1 MRVALT
7 LVAFAIVACPV
18 ARAAAPGLP
27 PDAAD
32 AAKKII
38 DTARA
43 GDGGWGLLA
52 DLCDRVG
59 SRLAGSPS
67 YARAALWAKAEATK
81 LGLENVHGEDV
92 TFARWIRGAEQLT
105 LLEPG
110 TVRELPLL
118 ALGRTIGTPAE
129 GITGTVLVVR
139 DFDELEKRKD
149 EVKGRVVVY
158 NFPMRS
164 GPGAYGEAVAYRTR
178 GASRAAK
185 HGALAAL
192 VRSVTTL
199 AVRAPHT
206 GVMGYEDGA
215 PQIPTAAITIEDAE
229 LMARLQERGTP
240 AKLRLVLGAKDGG
253 PVTDANVVAELRG
266 RERPDEVVIIGG
278 HLDSWDVGCGAHDD
292 GAGVVTALAVAR
304 TLRDAGLRPRRTVR
318 VVLFANE
325 EFGGI
330 GGKAYLAAHK
340 AEMGKV
346 VAALESDSGG
356 FRPTGFT
363 LDGDPA
369 AVERAAQWMTLFA
382 PLGDVTLKA
391 GGSGADIGGMG
402 AEGVPAFGVGSFG
415 EHYFDYHHSPLDT
428 VDKVDVKDLR
438 DATASWALMTWLLA
452 EAPEPL
458 VRKAPVPPPP
468 ATTSNAA
475 ATSSAAGS
483 ATAPASASSSAPAP
497 SKR

>member
-1 MRVALT
+1 MRVVFPMLAVVTLTCTYGLAAVPAALP
-7 LVAFAIVACPV
+7 AN
-18 ARAAAPGLP
+18 
-27 PDAAD
+27 AD
-32 AAKKII
+32 QAAKKII

-43 GDGGWGLLA
+43 GDGGWGMLA
-52 DLCDRVG
+52 DLCDHVG

-67 YARAALWAKAEATK
+67 YARAVAWATAQATK
-81 LGLENVHGEDV
+81 LGFENVHTEDV
-92 TFARWIRGAEQLT
+92 TFARWIRGTEQLT

-110 TVRELPLL
+110 VVRELPLL
-118 ALGRTIGTPAE
+118 ALGRTIGTPPE
-129 GITGTVLVVR
+129 GLTGTALVVR

-149 EVKGRVVVY
+149 EVKGRIVVY
-158 NFPMRS
+158 NFPMRQGS
-164 GPGAYGEAVAYRTR
+164 GAYGEAVAYRTR

-185 HGALAAL
+185 YGALAAL

-206 GVMGYEDGA
+206 GVMGYEDGV
-215 PQIPTAAITIEDAE
+215 PQIPTAAITIEDAL
-229 LMARLQERGTP
+229 LMARLQEQGTP

-266 RERPDEVVIIGG
+266 RERPDEVVLIGG

-292 GAGVVTALAVAR
+292 GAGVVTSLAVLR
-304 TLRDAGLRPRRTVR
+304 TLREAGLQPRRTVR

-340 AEMGKV
+340 AEMAKF

-402 AEGVPAFGVGSFG
+402 GEGVPAFGVGSFG

-438 DATASWALMTWLLA
+438 DAVASYALMTWLLA

-458 VRKAPVPPPP
+458 VRKAPAPPTPP
-468 ATTSNAA
+468 AQP
-475 ATSSAAGS
+475 
-483 ATAPASASSSAPAP
+483 PAQSPSPSSSPAQSP
-497 SKR
+497 SPKR